1 MATVLV
7 APDSFKGTFSAVE
20 VAEAI
25 GRGLRAAGL
34 ECDLCPV
41 ADGGEGTMETLLAS
55 IGGEVVEVDGVL
67 DPLRRPRRAP
77 FALIEGGARA
87 IVEMAAASGLGLVA
101 EHERD
106 AWAATTYG
114 TGQLIHAAAEAGA
127 AEIMVA
133 VGGSATTDGG
143 GGGLGGR
150 RAGGGGGGRG

>member
-87 IVEMAAASGLGLVA
+87 MGG
-101 EHERD
+101 
-106 AWAATTYG
+106 
-114 TGQLIHAAAEAGA
+114 AG
-127 AEIMVA
+127 
-133 VGGSATTDGG
+133 GGAPARSSRWRQRAGWGSWPRTSATP
-143 GGGLGGR
+143 GR
-150 RAGGGGGGRG
+150 RRRTAPASSSMPRRRRGPRGAWGRGGGGGGPTA